1 MPKYVRSSDSDYVE
15 DPIAAL
21 GNMLR
26 ANIIGY
32 VRRYGPSRRGEIAAA
47 LGVGHPAVAKALR
60 ILVDAGVLNTD
71 PAEPRRGQT
80 VYYTVNQDVVS
91 EMWMRLGD
99 AIGEL

>member
-32 VRRYGPSRRGEIAAA
+32 VRRHGPSRRGEIAAA

>member
-1 MPKYVRSSDSDYVE
+1 MPRYLRTSESDYVE

-32 VRRYGPSRRGEIAAA
+32 VRRHGPSRRGEIAAA
-47 LGVGHPAVAKALR
+47 LGVGYPAVAKALR
-60 ILVDAGVLNTD
+60 VLVDSGALQTD
-71 PAEPRRGQT
+71 PAQPRQGQT
-80 VYYTVNQDVVS
+80 VWYTVNQDVVS

-99 AIGEL
+99 ASGEL